1 MSDLWI
7 VVTGVGPALSG
18 VAVITWLARLFRVP
32 IGQQRL
38 VQPPRY
44 VSMPAPVAAPAS
56 VVTPV
61 VKPVVKPAAS
71 NTLQGSHWDAGRSS
85 PRTIS
90 RGAGDQASVWAKP
103 LLHAA
108 EVHDAPTC

>member
-7 VVTGVGPALSG
+7 VVTGAVSVLSG
-18 VAVITWLARLFRVP
+18 VAVITWLARPSEFRSVSV
-32 IGQQRL
+32 

-44 VSMPAPVAAPAS
+44 VSMPAPVAAPAPA
-56 VVTPV
+56 VTPV
-61 VKPVVKPAAS
+61 VKPIVKPAAP
-71 NTLQGSHWDAGRSS
+71 NMLQGSHWDAGRSS

-103 LLHAA
+103 PSHADP
-108 EVHDAPTC
+108 VHDAPTR

>member
-7 VVTGVGPALSG
+7 VVTGAVAVLSG
-18 VAVITWLARLFRVP
+18 VAVITWLARPSEFRSVSV
-32 IGQQRL
+32 

-44 VSMPAPVAAPAS
+44 VSMPAPVAAPAP

-61 VKPVVKPAAS
+61 VKPIVKPAS
-71 NTLQGSHWDAGRSS
+71 NMLQGSHWDAGRSS

-103 LLHAA
+103 PSHAD
-108 EVHDAPTC
+108 EVHDAPTR